1 MSNIDDESKINKGI
15 ELMLRR
21 EQPETPKKNGV
32 VLDHSFTLL
41 GNTIQFKFEFTW
53 GQSRK

>member
-1 MSNIDDESKINKGI
+1 MDKSTEPAINKGI